1 MRCLCMRLWW
11 GLVALALPAI
21 AQNGM
26 VCLQEAPAAAS
37 HIDVSPDNRWM
48 AVSSDWSLNT
58 VIYSLPERRL
68 VRVFTGRAP
77 VFVGNRLI
85 ALDTSEGVVLR
96 DVPSFRPVYRLPTN
110 GRLQASRDGR
120 WLLVYRYSG
129 AGRSAELW
137 ELTPPQRRLSLTLP
151 YGSTVALSANGRYL
165 FEARYMDNNST
176 EVTARALPGGQ
187 VVRQFRVNAF
197 GLLAASPS
205 GDRIAF
211 AMPMQVSVFRVADAQ
226 LLYTFTDVGSWEFTT
241 LRFSPDGNY
250 LAGGYGLNYE
260 QGAWR
265 LWRLTDGAQIAGE
278 NYPWSSQ
285 NEVWTVAF
293 SGDGATLYVSFP
305 SRISA
310 IDVCSGVVLDEWRT
324 SRGTMMLGFLSS
336 EEQVA
341 VVDEQSVRFYASA
354 DGSLVRR
361 VDVPEGRP
369 FAAAISGDGSTYAVY
384 SGYEGGISVFHLP
397 ASGAAVPL
405 LTIPL
410 FPLSDIDEPMG
421 MRLSEDGS
429 ALFVWDASGK
439 VHRIRIADGT
449 ISTLAQSAYG
459 FDITPDGSI
468 LVTQEDVLTVR
479 RVADGTILYT
489 LPHVQWF
496 GVVQDGQRLATVQVD
511 AVYNIYRLSLYD
523 LPTGDL
529 LRYTSLLLSR
539 DPTDPQGASVSVSPD
554 AKVIIT
560 TRGSQSSRRETVL
573 YRWDD
578 SFPRLITRWRGSLAP
593 SNLTFSRNG
602 RYVAIGSFIQRGFS
616 DKVGVSGMVVLNGWC
631 GLFPEYLRYTLRD
644 ALTAE
649 VLDEGMLHV
658 TDVPDLTT
666 GTFILTIPV
675 DRDPA
680 SLRLTIAGSPFL
692 KRSMLLS
699 EISGGGSSK
708 PVSLLLGDVDGDNEV
723 TLFDFGRMVAA
734 FGSLAGE
741 EGYDID
747 ADMDGDGEISLWDFS
762 WLVMHFGLVGD
773 E

>member
-1 MRCLCMRLWW
+1 
-11 GLVALALPAI
+11 
-21 AQNGM
+21 
-26 VCLQEAPAAAS
+26 
-37 HIDVSPDNRWM
+37 
-48 AVSSDWSLNT
+48 
-58 VIYSLPERRL
+58 
-68 VRVFTGRAP
+68 
-77 VFVGNRLI
+77 
-85 ALDTSEGVVLR
+85 
-96 DVPSFRPVYRLPTN
+96 
-110 GRLQASRDGR
+110 
-120 WLLVYRYSG
+120 
-129 AGRSAELW
+129 
-137 ELTPPQRRLSLTLP
+137 
-151 YGSTVALSANGRYL
+151 
-165 FEARYMDNNST
+165 
-176 EVTARALPGGQ
+176 
-187 VVRQFRVNAF
+187 
-197 GLLAASPS
+197 
-205 GDRIAF
+205 
-211 AMPMQVSVFRVADAQ
+211 
-226 LLYTFTDVGSWEFTT
+226 
-241 LRFSPDGNY
+241 
-250 LAGGYGLNYE
+250 
-260 QGAWR
+260 
-265 LWRLTDGAQIAGE
+265 
-278 NYPWSSQ
+278 
-285 NEVWTVAF
+285 
-293 SGDGATLYVSFP
+293 
-305 SRISA
+305 
-310 IDVCSGVVLDEWRT
+310 
-324 SRGTMMLGFLSS
+324 MLGFLSS